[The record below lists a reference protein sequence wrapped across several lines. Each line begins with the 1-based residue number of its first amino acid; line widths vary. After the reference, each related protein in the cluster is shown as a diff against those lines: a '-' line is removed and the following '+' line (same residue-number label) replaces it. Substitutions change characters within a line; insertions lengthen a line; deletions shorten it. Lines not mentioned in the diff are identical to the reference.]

1 MYVFSAS
8 APGFTE
14 STVRVQLAAGEN
26 RTVDFALARERPAA
40 PPPAVARGMADFED
54 AQSWKKDGDSWV
66 RKGGGF
72 VPFKLPPKGVFTFT
86 VELLKGGGLFR
97 AGQIR
102 WCFQYLDARNYLLYE
117 MDRKTFWG
125 GVIEKGKRLER
136 VKTPHNLGN
145 QKVYTIRIEVTPER
159 LVQEVRVGD
168 QWKVLDTFAE
178 PGRDFTQGK
187 FGFLIQGNDEIA
199 ISDFK
204 FQPK

>member
-1 MYVFSAS
+1 
-8 APGFTE
+8 
-14 STVRVQLAAGEN
+14 
-26 RTVDFALARERPAA
+26 VDFALARERPAA
-40 PPPAVARGMADFED
+40 PPPAAARGMADFED

-72 VPFKLPPKGVFTFT
+72 VPYKLAPKGVFTFT

-97 AGQIR
+97 SGQIR
-102 WCFQYLDARNYLLYE
+102 WCLQYLDSKNYLLYE
-117 MDRKTFWG
+117 MDRKTLWA

-136 VKTPHNLGN
+136 VKAPHNLGN
-145 QKVYTIRIEVTPER
+145 QKVYTIRIEVAPDR
-159 LVQEVRVGD
+159 LVQAVRVGGE
-168 QWKVLDTFAE
+168 WKVLDTFAE

-199 ISDFK
+199 ISNFE